1 MLLVR
6 YCVIYFLLVC
16 SLTALSQQA
25 YKGLVYDTKTGGP
38 VPFATL
44 RLVGKDGG
52 MIANEDGRYYL
63 PAGVFMK
70 TDTVMV
76 SCVGYQSRKIL
87 IRSLRDTSNIGLK
100 PMIYDLKE
108 VNIVAKGQPDY
119 LYRMVYDICQKYRK
133 TDEKIYSKAYF
144 SFLSECNY
152 EPLEIIEAY
161 CNASVSCGDGI
172 SQLTPKNGRIGLTLR
187 NFWSLNTTDILK
199 HLLPFTNGGHYTIP
213 LSAGNLSYHHF
224 KQLYYVNLVKHSG
237 EGSNVNYVLRL
248 VPKGDSVKLFEST
261 VYLNEH
267 DNTIEKIEYSA
278 RNLDFYYLRAQVH
291 GDRVDSVNLSWLVS
305 FDNTDNKNPKIS
317 RMSLD
322 YSLLYIEQTDNLTTR
337 LSANAELIFY
347 DYNKPY
353 LNSLGYTGDQPNDY
367 QRIMSIPYDS
377 IFWIYPGVTPESKK
391 QSRFRDFF
399 RSNGVLLNYNSGL
412 NKFVRSVYL
421 PWTSERNL
429 EFYELGTAPPAS
441 KTTYIP
447 AISGKTDQRRGSQ
460 ILGIILINPVDI
472 NDSLHI
478 SSATLVNA
486 RASFMSERQS
496 YRTTA
501 VINIIFDL
509 YELKRREIVNRFHS
523 MKYGSEKSWNEFKD
537 LYEKELVNLQD
548 SIRLFYN
555 ETWEGTNVEMIRLW
569 YDHVS
574 AELGVKRTDL
584 IRRMMV
590 EDQDKKKRKKPK
602 SR

>member
-291 GDRVDSVNLSWLVS
+291 GSNFDFALIRYYPNGTLDPS
-305 FDNTDNKNPKIS
+305 FGEGGKVMTDIRNGDDQANAIA
-317 RMSLD
+317 
-322 YSLLYIEQTDNLTTR
+322 IQTDGKIVAAGNSNNGSSNDFAIIR
-337 LSANAELIFY
+337 
-347 DYNKPY
+347 YN
-353 LNSLGYTGDQPNDY
+353 
-367 QRIMSIPYDS
+367 
-377 IFWIYPGVTPESKK
+377 
-391 QSRFRDFF
+391 
-399 RSNGVLLNYNSGL
+399 NSG
-412 NKFVRSVYL
+412 
-421 PWTSERNL
+421 T
-429 EFYELGTAPPAS
+429 
-441 KTTYIP
+441 
-447 AISGKTDQRRGSQ
+447 
-460 ILGIILINPVDI
+460 
-472 NDSLHI
+472 
-478 SSATLVNA
+478 
-486 RASFMSERQS
+486 
-496 YRTTA
+496 
-501 VINIIFDL
+501 FDPD
-509 YELKRREIVNRFHS
+509 F
-523 MKYGSEKSWNEFKD
+523 GP
-537 LYEKELVNLQD
+537 
-548 SIRLFYN
+548 
-555 ETWEGTNVEMIRLW
+555 G
-569 YDHVS
+569 
-574 AELGVKRTDL
+574 
-584 IRRMMV
+584 
-590 EDQDKKKRKKPK
+590 RK
-602 SR
+602 